1 MAKVMT
7 ENRELCEI
15 KCEPYKKMIKEAT
28 DRETQVLES
37 IKKTP
42 AGVEYQKLNLCDE
55 MIGVATYYI
64 QINALTV
71 ELVNTKDNEA
81 LNNARKM
88 LYKAIIYLEEVVSNV
103 VDALQSDMEEKL
115 ASISNASVEKRFY
128 LIRKL
133 GLCIDILIEAFGDNS
148 KWKES
153 FVELQGRFATVA
165 KNLLDLKKATKD
177 YFDPNSPDYET
188 SVLYIRLIRK
198 LYDQSATAYRDR
210 YELATHRIDDM
221 RIAILFLSGARR
233 VAIALGE
240 AEEAEEIKKKAG
252 VWKQKVEADQK
263 RGVAK

>member
-188 SVLYIRLIRK
+188 SALFANCMISRRQPIVTDMSLPPTELMICALRFCSFLVHGVWQLHLEKQRK
-198 LYDQSATAYRDR
+198 LKKSKRRPAYGSKRLKPTKN
-210 YELATHRIDDM
+210 E
-221 RIAILFLSGARR
+221 
-233 VAIALGE
+233 AL
-240 AEEAEEIKKKAG
+240 
-252 VWKQKVEADQK
+252 QNN
-263 RGVAK
+263 AK

>member
-153 FVELQGRFATVA
+153 FPM
-165 KNLLDLKKATKD
+165 KK
-177 YFDPNSPDYET
+177 
-188 SVLYIRLIRK
+188 
-198 LYDQSATAYRDR
+198 
-210 YELATHRIDDM
+210 
-221 RIAILFLSGARR
+221 
-233 VAIALGE
+233 
-240 AEEAEEIKKKAG
+240 
-252 VWKQKVEADQK
+252 
-263 RGVAK
+263 

>member
-1 MAKVMT
+1 MT

-28 DRETQVLES
+28 ERENQVLAAISKDATGAEY
-37 IKKTP
+37 KK
-42 AGVEYQKLNLCDE
+42 LDLCDE

-88 LYKAIIYLEEVVSNV
+88 LYKAIIYLEEVVSAT
-103 VDALQSDMEEKL
+103 VDATIADLEEKH
-115 ASISNASVEKRFY
+115 AAIANASVEKRFY

-133 GLCIDILIEAFGDNS
+133 GLCIDILIEAFGENS

-153 FVELQGRFATVA
+153 FVELRGRFATVA

-177 YFDPNSPDYET
+177 YFDPNSPDYDN

-198 LYDQSATAYRDR
+198 LYDQSATAYRDK
-210 YELATHRIDDM
+210 YELASHRIDDM
-221 RIAILFLSGARR
+221 RMAIQFLSGARR
-233 VAIALGE
+233 VAIALGDS
-240 AEEAEEIKKKAG
+240 EEAEEIKKKAG
-252 VWKQKVEADQK
+252 VWKQKVDVDQK
-263 RGVAK
+263 KGRAN

>member
-1 MAKVMT
+1 MSRVKT

-15 KCEPYKKMIKEAT
+15 KCESYKKMISEAFEREKE
-28 DRETQVLES
+28 VLAS
-37 IKKTP
+37 IEKNP
-42 AGVEYQKLNLCDE
+42 AGMAYKKLNLCDE
-55 MIGVATYYI
+55 MIGCATYYI
-64 QINALTV
+64 QINNLTV

-88 LYKAIIYLEEVVSNV
+88 LYKAIIYLEEIVSNV
-103 VDALQSDMEEKL
+103 IDATQTDMEPKL
-115 ASISNASVEKRFY
+115 ATISEAPVEKRFN
-128 LIRKL
+128 LVRKL
-133 GLCIDILIEAFGDNS
+133 GLAISLLIDAFGDNS

-153 FVELQGRFATVA
+153 FVELQGRFATVT
-165 KNLLDLKKATKD
+165 KNLLDLKKASKD
-177 YFDPNSPDYET
+177 YFDPNSPDYDN

-221 RIAILFLSGARR
+221 RNAILFLSGGRR

-240 AEEAEEIKKKAG
+240 SEDAEEIKKKAG

-263 RGVAK
+263 KGIAK

>member
-188 SVLYIRLIRK
+188 SVLYIRLVRK

-252 VWKQKVEADQK
+252 VWRQKVEADQK

>member
-115 ASISNASVEKRFY
+115 ALISNASVEKRFY

>member
-252 VWKQKVEADQK
+252 VWRQKVEADQK